1 MEVRADAVVV
11 GGGVIGAS
19 VAFHLAAAGAGR
31 VVVCEQYRPASRGAT
46 SRSGGLLRMH
56 HTDPHEARLAMLS
69 LPTFAEWTERVGGRS
84 GYCRTGFVVVV
95 GPKHAED
102 LRANV
107 AMLRSLGVATE
118 PLEPADLGRMHPD
131 WSLEGVGAAAWEPD
145 GGYADPALC
154 AVGFLEGAERRGAE
168 VMEGVRATGL
178 RTAGGRVRAVETSAG
193 AVSTDVVVMATSTWR
208 APVPPEAGVS
218 VEVRPR
224 HIGVCFLDASAVG
237 AESLGTCIDDTT
249 GAYFRPH
256 PGNRL
261 LLGVSTEVPE
271 LDPDLEPPPIGP
283 EPVRE
288 ARERLARRIP
298 ALAGARFAGARSGF
312 DGYTP
317 DRRALIGPAPGL
329 TGLYLAVGFSGGGF
343 KVAPA
348 VGRAVAEEVLTGRC
362 APEVE
367 AYRPDRFDVGGA
379 IVPDRPYDHL

>member
-1 MEVRADAVVV
+1 MRDGADAVVV
-11 GGGVIGAS
+11 GGGVVGAS
-19 VAFHLAAAGAGR
+19 IAFHLAAAGAGR
-31 VVVCEQYRPASRGAT
+31 VVLCEQYRLASRGAT

-56 HTDPHEARLAMLS
+56 HTDPHEARLALLS
-69 LPTFAEWTERVGGRS
+69 LPVFAGWADRVGGDA
-84 GYCRTGFVVVV
+84 GYRRTGFVLLV
-95 GPKHAED
+95 GPEHAED

-107 AMLRSLGVATE
+107 AMLRSLGVPTE
-118 PLEPADLGRMHPD
+118 ALEPSGLGRMLPD

-154 AVGFLEGAERRGAE
+154 ALAFAGGAERRGAE
-168 VMEGVRATGL
+168 VMEGVRVTGIL
-178 RTAGGRVRAVETSAG
+178 ADDGRIRGVETSAG
-193 AVSTDVVVMATSTWR
+193 PISTDWVVVATSGWR
-208 APVPPEAGVS
+208 TPIPPEAGAT

-224 HIGVCFLDASAVG
+224 HIGVCFLDASTVG
-237 AESLGTCIDDTT
+237 AGSLRTCIDDTT

-256 PGNRL
+256 PGERI
-261 LLGVSTEVPE
+261 LLGVSTEVADV
-271 LDPDLEPPPIGP
+271 DPDREPPVIGI
-283 EPVRE
+283 EAMER

-329 TGLYLAVGFSGGGF
+329 AGLYLAIGFSGGGF

-367 AYRPDRFDVGGA
+367 AYRPDRFELGRA
-379 IVPDRPYDHL
+379 IVPDRPYVHL